1 MNKENDIKYLHPF
14 MMYWKIKIVFTT
26 CDRYP
31 DSAKEPLILL
41 RRKRKINSYAK
52 IVKKLEQ
59 YIKSLTPNSRDW

>member
-1 MNKENDIKYLHPF
+1 

-59 YIKSLTPNSRDW
+59 YIKSLTPNSRDR